1 MAAAQAATSAT
12 EATAAGQEP
21 LADTRSSAAVEADV
35 AEALEQ
41 GAASWL
47 AQEKAGSP
55 QGEDDETYDQP
66 GMEVSAQ

>member
-1 MAAAQAATSAT
+1 M
-12 EATAAGQEP
+12 
-21 LADTRSSAAVEADV
+21 AVEADL

-41 GAASWL
+41 GASNWL